1 MLTTPTN
8 AQYARAA
15 LIGIAASVAFILVGL
30 ATEGWNPE
38 PHATFPY
45 CSGLGALWG
54 RPAMFAGSAVLLL
67 LVRLP
72 LLTYLTSLVAVTL
85 PYLVAL
91 AYELVRGSS
100 GHNLFPIEIALV
112 LFGSGLLHLPA
123 IAVRCALVAKA
134 GIPER

>member
-1 MLTTPTN
+1 MLVTPNN
-8 AQYARAA
+8 AQYVRAA

-30 ATEGWNPE
+30 ATEGWNPD
-38 PHATFPY
+38 PHYPFPY
-45 CSGLGALWG
+45 CSGLGGLSG
-54 RPAMFAGSAVLLL
+54 RPAMLAGSAVLLL

-72 LLTYLTSLVAVTL
+72 LLTYLASLVVVIL

-100 GHNLFPIEIALV
+100 GHNLFPIEIAIM